1 MPKISIETNLLQ
13 NGIFSS
19 NASKLIWFCLLRDM
33 DDDGLIHT
41 SALSLS
47 KELGLSEPTVRRIL
61 LNFESEGVLTN
72 KVTNKCRKKGRIY
85 LLCNTDICN
94 RRKRIKRLIND
105 ECFDEKKTANANQI
119 TSIRF
124 TPPTDAEVAAYV
136 AEKGYHFNPAQFVP
150 FYQSKGWRIG
160 KEPMKDWKAACRS
173 WELKWKE
180 KYGTAD
186 YRQIKQNAS
195 SEDRFAARRGT
206 DVGGLKEA
214 DYGGS
219 F

>member
-1 MPKISIETNLLQ
+1 MNDYIRLP
-13 NGIFSS
+13 
-19 NASKLIWFCLLRDM
+19 R
-33 DDDGLIHT
+33 
-41 SALSLS
+41 SALTSDLWLNPNYGRLLWYLLAKADENGEVQTDMAEIAKDLVLS
-47 KELGLSEPTVRRIL
+47 RQTVRTLMKKIDANQIL
-61 LNFESEGVLTN
+61 TKS
-72 KVTNKCRKKGRIY
+72 VTTRVTKLKLDIQEDRSKRQPRKQP
-85 LLCNTDICN
+85 NQQP
-94 RRKRIKRLIND
+94 
-105 ECFDEKKTANANQI
+105 NANQI

-136 AEKGYHFNPAQFVP
+136 AEKGYHFDPAAFVP

-186 YRQIKQNAS
+186 YRQIKQNTS